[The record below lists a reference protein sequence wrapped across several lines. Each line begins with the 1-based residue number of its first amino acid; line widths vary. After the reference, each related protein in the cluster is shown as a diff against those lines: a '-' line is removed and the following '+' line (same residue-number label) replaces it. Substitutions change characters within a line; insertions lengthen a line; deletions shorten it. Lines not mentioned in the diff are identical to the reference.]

1 MTDIDIMA
9 DMYDARYPDDIE
21 INQRKFKAF
30 WAEHQQY
37 HTYCLPCITR
47 RKEEAIRQKYA
58 SHTLDEEFQSKSRMF
73 GKGIGG
79 TIGEDEYPD
88 WGPVFLTEASQ
99 AILLNWLQRAKGARQ
114 ARKDKRRASGRMANY
129 QPQNRMP
136 PTDTPTAAS
145 TPWTRSDAIPDKN
158 KSIKYYSTNTNAN
171 NSNNN
176 NNQGIY
182 GLATRAIAVRWM
194 RTARARLQKKT
205 GKEGKYKSISTREED
220 ED

>member
-1 MTDIDIMA
+1 MA

-21 INQRKFKAF
+21 INQGKFKAF

-73 GKGIGG
+73 GKGIGS
-79 TIGEDEYPD
+79 TMGEDEYPD

-99 AILLNWLQRAKGARQ
+99 AILLSWLQRAKSSRQ
-114 ARKDKRRASGRMANY
+114 ARKEKRRASGRMASY
-129 QPQNRMP
+129 QPQGRMP

-145 TPWTRSDAIPDKN
+145 APWTRSDAITDKN
-158 KSIKYYSTNTNAN
+158 KSMKYDSTTTTTTNN
-171 NSNNN
+171 NNNNN

-194 RTARARLQKKT
+194 RTARARLQKKA
-205 GKEGKYKSISTREED
+205 GKEGKYKNVSTREED
-220 ED
+220 DDY